1 MKRRLLAI
9 LLLACMLSSMM
20 TACGKKEEITAE
32 EAYSIVLEDLKV
44 SADDIPEPHI
54 HTGTYENR
62 ACYNIYITI
71 SGESFLYVVSTY
83 GDILSKG
90 PATHSH

>member
-1 MKRRLLAI
+1 
-9 LLLACMLSSMM
+9 MLSC
-20 TACGKKEEITAE
+20 AKDEEISAD
-32 EAYSIVLEDLKV
+32 EAYAIVLEDLKI
-44 SADDIPEPHI
+44 SKDDIPEPHI

-62 ACYNIYITI
+62 ACYNIYITL
-71 SGESFLYVVSTY
+71 SGESFLYVISTY